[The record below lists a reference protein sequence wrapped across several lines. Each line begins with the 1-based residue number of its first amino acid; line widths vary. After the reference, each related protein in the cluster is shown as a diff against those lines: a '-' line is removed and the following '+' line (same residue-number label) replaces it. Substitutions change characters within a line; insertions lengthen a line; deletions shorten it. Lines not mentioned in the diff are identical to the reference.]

1 MYHGGAV
8 YVKGKLQV
16 IMSFICIILL
26 TYDAGWG
33 RADSTRVGQQHTGL
47 ASRSV
52 MQGEAG

>member
-26 TYDAGWG
+26 TYDAGRD
-33 RADSTRVGQQHTGL
+33 RADSTRVGQVHTRL
-47 ASRSV
+47 ASRRVKQS
-52 MQGEAG
+52 EAE

>member
-26 TYDAGWG
+26 TYDAGRD
-33 RADSTRVGQQHTGL
+33 RADSH
-47 ASRSV
+47 
-52 MQGEAG
+52 